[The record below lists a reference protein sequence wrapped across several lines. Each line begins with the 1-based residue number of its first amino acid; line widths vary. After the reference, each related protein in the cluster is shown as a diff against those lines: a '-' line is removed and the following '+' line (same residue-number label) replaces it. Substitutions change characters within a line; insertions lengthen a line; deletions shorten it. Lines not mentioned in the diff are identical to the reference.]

1 MTASTSDSPQAIASA
16 DLPSGSVLVVGAH
29 PDDIDATSGGCTIAW
44 RQQGVAVTW
53 CVVTDGQA
61 GGFDDSV
68 DRAELPALRRREQR
82 AAAALCGVEDV
93 VFLGWRDGEVSDS
106 SALRRELVRVIRRF
120 APTRVLCPTPDRDW
134 ERVYQWHPDH
144 LAVGAATLAAIYPAA
159 RNPYAYPELRE
170 AGLAPHVVSEVWLY
184 GAPRPN
190 LFVDISD
197 QMERKLSALGQHAS
211 QQPAGGGL
219 LSGAH
224 SGAQARA
231 EQAGLPSGS
240 FAESFQRIVTG

>member
-1 MTASTSDSPQAIASA
+1 MVTTTRQPRTIPAG
-16 DLPSGSVLVVGAH
+16 DLPRGAVLVIGAH
-29 PDDIDATSGGCTIAW
+29 PDDIDVSSSGCSIAW
-44 RQQGVAVTW
+44 REQGVAVTW

-68 DRAELPALRRREQR
+68 DRADVPAVRRREER
-82 AAAALCGVEDV
+82 AAAALCGVDDV

-144 LAVGAATLAAIYPAA
+144 LAVGAATLAAVYPAA

-184 GAPRPN
+184 GAPQPN
-190 LFVDISD
+190 LYVDISD
-197 QMERKLSALGQHAS
+197 HMERKLSALGQHGS
-211 QQPAGGGL
+211 QQEAGGGL
-219 LSGAH
+219 LLS
-224 SGAQARA
+224 ARRGGRASA
-231 EQAGLPSGS
+231 EQAGLPRGR
-240 FAESFQRIVTG
+240 FAESFQRVVTD